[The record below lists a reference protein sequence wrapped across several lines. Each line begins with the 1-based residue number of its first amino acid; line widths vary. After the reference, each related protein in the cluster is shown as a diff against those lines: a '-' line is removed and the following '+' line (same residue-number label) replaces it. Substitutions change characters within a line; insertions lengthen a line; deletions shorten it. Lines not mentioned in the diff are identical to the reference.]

1 MKKIVLFFFVM
12 ASLPLLAQNKT
23 ATRRFDLRLGFG
35 VTTLG
40 TGDYLTCNFENELNY
55 KISRYFSTSASINIG
70 RSMTGAESHAGAS
83 FVQGNLNIYIS
94 PFKND
99 KRNDFRIGGGLS
111 VYNIS
116 DYYTYPYLD
125 VTTGRELTLYDGSK
139 RTAFGFNIVAEYTY
153 LISKRFLFGALLFSQ
168 PYLNGDINSGGMV
181 KFGFV
186 L

>member
-1 MKKIVLFFFVM
+1 MLFFFVM
-12 ASLPLLAQNKT
+12 ASLPLLAQKNT
-23 ATRRFDLRLGFG
+23 ASRRFDLRLGFG
-35 VTTLG
+35 ITTLG
-40 TGDYLTCNFENELNY
+40 SGDYLTCNFENELNY
-55 KISRYFSTSASINIG
+55 KISRYFSASASFNIG
-70 RSMTGAESHAGAS
+70 RSTTGAENNAGAS

-99 KRNDFRIGGGLS
+99 KRNDFRIGGGIS

-116 DYYTYPYLD
+116 DYFTSPYLD

-139 RTAFGFNIVAEYTY
+139 RTAFGFNAVAEYTY
-153 LISKRFLFGALLFSQ
+153 LISKRFLFGVLLFSQ
-168 PYLNGDINSGGMV
+168 PYLNGDINSGVMV